1 MENRFCAYKRVGYF
15 RQQMAEYLGVRYTG
29 TIYASPGVIKHIK
42 KRHGKHLSKKIS
54 GDLIQI
60 MKSIV
65 EDPDYIGIY
74 KLTEKET
81 LIELIKKVDTNIL
94 MGIEID
100 EDNDYI
106 YVLTMYPITEAKIN
120 NKLYSGKLIEWQNYK
135 EINKS

>member
-1 MENRFCAYKRVGYF
+1 MENRFCTYKRVGYF
-15 RQQMAEYLGVRYTG
+15 RQRMAEYLGVRYTG

-42 KRHGKHLSKKIS
+42 KRHGKHLSKKTS